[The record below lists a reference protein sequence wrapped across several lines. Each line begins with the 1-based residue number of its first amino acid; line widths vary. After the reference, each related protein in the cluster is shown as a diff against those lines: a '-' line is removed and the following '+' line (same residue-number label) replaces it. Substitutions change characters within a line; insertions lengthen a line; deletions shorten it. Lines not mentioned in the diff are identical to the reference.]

1 MSGNK
6 ILLDTNAVLYF
17 LGGKLKENTFP
28 AGNLIISFINEL
40 ELLSYP
46 NLSKSEENKIEEFI
60 YSIDVLDMNTLIKQ
74 ETIVLRKKYRIKL
87 PDAIICAT
95 ALVYE
100 ASLLTL
106 DNNLS
111 KIKEIKLIRPDLV

>member
-17 LGGKLKENTFP
+17 LCGKLKANTLP
-28 AGNLIISFINEL
+28 AGNFIISFINEL

-60 YSIDVLDMNTLIKQ
+60 HSY
-74 ETIVLRKKYRIKL
+74 
-87 PDAIICAT
+87 
-95 ALVYE
+95 
-100 ASLLTL
+100 
-106 DNNLS
+106 
-111 KIKEIKLIRPDLV
+111 